1 MAHNTSEQHDTEDQ
15 HAFRLKA
22 RAWMAGRLP
31 PRRADEPHMDWE
43 NKELIAVDRR
53 SQRILWDG
61 GLAGITVPVEYG
73 GLGLSRRFEFIFAE
87 EAEAYRLPWHFGN
100 NPNIVLPVLLGHAS
114 EAQKQHYIPS
124 MLCGD
129 HIWCQMTSEPSGG
142 SDLFGL
148 ITRAEK
154 RGDKWVLNGS
164 KIWTTGGADSDMG
177 LCLARTDATV
187 PKHAGLTMFVV
198 EMKTSGM
205 TTRPLT
211 LVNGTKD
218 FCQEFLDDVEL
229 PEDHIIGEIN
239 GGWTVATTQL
249 AAERSAVA
257 RGWHMGVGAAVP
269 REHIE
274 LATEPL
280 ELARVLGLTQD
291 KRARQIVGEVLA
303 LEALREL
310 SAQRAANGIASG
322 TLPAT
327 VGGVASLASSTYKA
341 RVTELMSELAGAC
354 GVTGEVDGGEP
365 GQGMDRVWMHRIG
378 GGTSE
383 MLRNTISERHLG
395 LPREPSVDR
404 DMPFNQL
411 RQNIVP
417 GRIHRVTKPAS

>member
-1 MAHNTSEQHDTEDQ
+1 MAHNTSEQHDTEEQ
-15 HAFRLKA
+15 RAFRLKA

-31 PRRADEPHMDWE
+31 PRRAEEPHMDWE
-43 NKELIAVDRR
+43 DKALIAVDRH
-53 SQRILWDG
+53 SQRILWEG
-61 GLAGITVPVEYG
+61 GLAGITVPVDYG
-73 GLGLSRRFEFIFAE
+73 GLGLSCRFEAIFSE
-87 EAEAYRLPWHFGN
+87 EAEPFRLPWHFGN
-100 NPNIVLPVLLGHAS
+100 NPNIVLPVMLAHAS
-114 EAQKQHYIPS
+114 EAQKQRYIPA
-124 MLCGD
+124 MLRGD

-154 RGDKWVLNGS
+154 RGGNWVLNGS

-177 LCLARTDATV
+177 LCLARTDPAV
-187 PKHAGLTMFVV
+187 PKHAGLTMFLV
-198 EMKTSGM
+198 EMKAPGI

-218 FCQEFLDDVEL
+218 FCQEFLDDVEV
-229 PEDHIIGEIN
+229 PEDHVVGEVG

-257 RGWHMGVGAAVP
+257 RGWHIGVGAAVP

-280 ELARVLGLTQD
+280 ELARALGVTQD
-291 KRARQIVGEVLA
+291 MRARQIVGEVLA

-310 SAQRAANGIASG
+310 SARRAANGIASG
-322 TLPAT
+322 TLPGTA
-327 VGGVASLASSTYKA
+327 GGVASLASSTFKG
-341 RVTELMSELAGAC
+341 RVTALMSELAGPC
-354 GVTGEVDGGEP
+354 GVTGEPDGGEP
-365 GQGMDRVWMHRIG
+365 VQGMDRVWTHRIG

-395 LPREPSVDR
+395 LPREPSADR

-417 GRIHRVTKPAS
+417 GRT